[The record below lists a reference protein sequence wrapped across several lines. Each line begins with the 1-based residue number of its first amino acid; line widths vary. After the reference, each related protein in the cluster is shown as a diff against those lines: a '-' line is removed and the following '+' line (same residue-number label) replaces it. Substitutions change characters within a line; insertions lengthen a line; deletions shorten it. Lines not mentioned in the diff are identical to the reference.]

1 MPSRRLDD
9 QIRRLSTRV
18 VDAPNEEL
26 PSVLEELLAAI
37 HEKMERLRV
46 LAVNQFL
53 SGRHFM
59 ERRSTSR

>member
-59 ERRSTSR
+59 ERRSTPS

>member
-9 QIRRLSTRV
+9 QIRRLSARV

-37 HEKMERLRV
+37 HEKMERLRG

-59 ERRSTSR
+59 ERRSTPS